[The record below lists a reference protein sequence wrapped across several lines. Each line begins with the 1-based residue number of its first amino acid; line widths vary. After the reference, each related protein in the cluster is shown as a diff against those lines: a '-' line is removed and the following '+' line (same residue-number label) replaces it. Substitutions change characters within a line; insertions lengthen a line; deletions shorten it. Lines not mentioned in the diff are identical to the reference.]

1 MNKFQGQYRVKID
14 AKGRMVLPAKLK
26 SCLPESH
33 NKDVVLFQGEDDC
46 IEVFTQDV
54 WVQRANKV
62 ANISRKG
69 LSPEKVKQVKVF
81 QRQYFSRS
89 LEVELDANGRLLIP
103 KAFLEFA
110 QIEKEIVVVGEW
122 NKIEL
127 WNPGCYERFIAEDD
141 VDFSE
146 MLSEFL

>member
-1 MNKFQGQYRVKID
+1 M
-14 AKGRMVLPAKLK
+14 
-26 SCLPESH
+26 
-33 NKDVVLFQGEDDC
+33 FQGEDGC
-46 IEVFTQDV
+46 LEVFTQDV

-62 ANISRKG
+62 ANISKKG
-69 LSPEKVKQVKVF
+69 LSAEKAKQVRIF

-103 KAFLEFA
+103 KNFLEFA
-110 QIEKEIVVVGEW
+110 QIEKEIEVVGEW

-127 WNPGCYERFIAEDD
+127 WNPDSYEAFIAEDD